1 MLQNQFIVGP
11 PFMMGFPG
19 RNHSIIKSF
28 DGLFFFKVNLENI
41 APIYDLRKWFL
52 VEFFNAPSCLPNPF
66 MLSNFMDCFG
76 HRGYPSEIRMGFAGA
91 NNYFYYLYVVWS
103 IHTGHFYP

>member
-19 RNHSIIKSF
+19 RNHSITKSF

-41 APIYDLRKWFL
+41 APIYDLRKWFFI
-52 VEFFNAPSCLPNPF
+52 EFSIAFL
-66 MLSNFMDCFG
+66 L
-76 HRGYPSEIRMGFAGA
+76 PSES
-91 NNYFYYLYVVWS
+91 FYA
-103 IHTGHFYP
+103 I